1 MVYIHIKDK
10 YYSTSNYF
18 IGAGL
23 GVPTVRLLSE
33 RVAEQNGGT
42 LIRINLRDT
51 HIGSS
56 SGSEWV
62 RSTLYK
68 PQGISLSMPG
78 LEAIQ
83 KINSVLKE

>member
-1 MVYIHIKDK
+1 MYK
-10 YYSTSNYF
+10 

-33 RVAEQNGGT
+33 RVTEQNGGT

-51 HIGSS
+51 NIGSS

-68 PQGISLSMPG
+68 PKGISLAMPG

-83 KINSVLKE
+83 KINSVIKE